1 MKSVFLCG
9 PPPGSNAST
18 DIKINW
24 LLRFAAEVMRNAKSD
39 AQTTADAYTVT
50 GLASPPARA
59 INASTATTTQV
70 ADVLAQF
77 LQDLKSRGPNAGT

>member
-1 MKSVFLCG
+1 MKATFLVG

-24 LLRFAAEVMRNAKSD
+24 LLRFAAEVMRNAKQD
-39 AQTTADAYTVT
+39 AQTTADAYKVT
-50 GLASPPARA
+50 GLATPPARTL
-59 INASTATTTQV
+59 NASTATTTQT

-77 LQDLKSRGPNAGT
+77 LMDLKTRWPNTGT